1 MNHNNDINEIDLL
14 QYVKNELTEERRL
27 EVEEWMNSSEE
38 NKKMAE
44 DFYYLSFA
52 ITSFESIKRSAPQ
65 KALEKVNKRI
75 DRKTNRHNLLI
86 RLQKVAAI
94 LTLPLLILS
103 SYLLFEQKEKQDLF
117 YLEAR
122 MTPGMVGSTVLPDG
136 TKVWLNSSSYLRYP
150 SVFTENSRDVEL
162 DGEAYFKVTKDKN
175 KPFIVH
181 TQNSSVK
188 VLGTEFN
195 IDAYSYND
203 FVATTL
209 VEGSVEFSYNNKF
222 EQAQTMLLKP
232 NEQALYDKKTYQ
244 AAKKETYVPK
254 DIAWRNGQIVLK
266 ETPLSDILWTL
277 SKRFNVEFV
286 IKDPALYKQSYTGI
300 FTYQQLERVLEHF
313 KRASGIRYNID
324 HQLDKDGEIIKSRV
338 ELF

>member
-1 MNHNNDINEIDLL
+1 MDKDTLYNFFEGNASFDEEMAVRQWMEESAENRQAFLKERKLFDAMLPLGNEKVIKAGKKRFTIDLSSL
-14 QYVKNELTEERRL
+14 RTELIKIAAVIAVTLGGSYLFHQY
-27 EVEEWMNSSEE
+27 
-38 NKKMAE
+38 
-44 DFYYLSFA
+44 
-52 ITSFESIKRSAPQ
+52 
-65 KALEKVNKRI
+65 ALEKELMAMHTISVPAGQRI
-75 DRKTNRHNLLI
+75 NIT
-86 RLQKVAAI
+86 
-94 LTLPLLILS
+94 LT
-103 SYLLFEQKEKQDLF
+103 
-117 YLEAR
+117 
-122 MTPGMVGSTVLPDG
+122 DG
-136 TKVWLNSSSYLRYP
+136 TNVWLNARTSLTYP
-150 SVFTENSRDVEL
+150 VKFGKKNRQVIL
-162 DGEAYFKVTKDKN
+162 DGEAYFDVAKDKN

-300 FTYQQLERVLEHF
+300 FTNQQLERVLEHF
-313 KRASGIRYNID
+313 KRASGIRYKID